1 MRTRLIVG
9 GLLTLFAAGV
19 FYGDHVIGLPFP
31 FLALL
36 SWLLILRGSYEF
48 VRLTPKSRRP
58 PYWVVA
64 IGVWAVLSGHWMAGH
79 YELGRSGAALCASI
93 SFAFAVM
100 LAFLVEMRTFREP
113 GESVNRIALAVLGV
127 AYLGVLGGF
136 FADIRIF
143 QTDPQAGTLGMI
155 LAVFVPK
162 GCDIGAYFT
171 GKAIGRHKMSKVLSP
186 NKTWEGAI
194 GGLITATLVALAIQW
209 VRPIIAGSWPGA
221 AACGFTVGL
230 AGMLGDLAESLM
242 KRDSGVK
249 DAANLIPGFGGL
261 LDVIDAII
269 FAAPVSYLWL
279 TVSIPNKPLQ

>member
-9 GLLTLFAAGV
+9 GLLTVFAAGV
-19 FYGDHVIGLPFP
+19 FYGDHVIGPPFP

-36 SWLLILRGSYEF
+36 SWLLILVGSYEF
-48 VRLTPKSRRP
+48 VKLTPKPRRP
-58 PYWVVA
+58 VYWVVA
-64 IGVWAVLSGHWMAGH
+64 VGVWVVLSGHWLAGH
-79 YELGRSGAALCASI
+79 HGLGPRGATLCNSI
-93 SFAFAVM
+93 GFAFAVI
-100 LAFLVEMRTFREP
+100 LAFLVEMRTFHEP
-113 GESVNRIALAVLGV
+113 GESINRIALTVLGI
-127 AYLGVLGGF
+127 AYLGMLGSF

-143 QTDPQAGTLGMI
+143 QTDAQAGTLGMI

-171 GKAIGRHKMSKVLSP
+171 GKAIGRHKMTKVLSP

-209 VRPIIAGSWPGA
+209 VRPIIAGGWPGA
-221 AACGFTVGL
+221 VACGLTVGL

-269 FAAPVSYLWL
+269 FAAPVAYLWL
-279 TVSIPNKPLQ
+279 MIPNS

>member
-19 FYGDHVIGLPFP
+19 FYGDHTIGPPYP
-31 FLALL
+31 FLGLL
-36 SWLLILRGSYEF
+36 AILLIFRGSYEF
-48 VRLTPKSRRP
+48 VRLTPLTRRP

-64 IGVWAVLSGHWMAGH
+64 VGTWAVLSGHWGAGH
-79 YELGRSGAALCASI
+79 FDLGPAGAALRGMVC
-93 SFAFAVM
+93 FAFAVI

-113 GESVNRIALAVLGV
+113 GESISRIALAVLGI
-127 AYLGVLGGF
+127 AYLGILPGF

-162 GCDIGAYFT
+162 GCDIGAFFT

-186 NKTWEGAI
+186 NKTWEGAV
-194 GGLITATLVALAIQW
+194 GGLLTGIMVALAIQW
-209 VRPIIAGSWPGA
+209 VRPIIAGGWLGA
-221 AACGFTVGL
+221 AACGLAVGL

-269 FAAPVSYLWL
+269 FAAPVAYLWL
-279 TVSIPNKPLQ
+279 GVSIPR

>member
-1 MRTRLIVG
+1 MGTRILVG
-9 GLLTLFAAGV
+9 GLLTLVAAGV
-19 FYGDHVIGLPFP
+19 FYGDHVIGPPYP
-31 FLALL
+31 FLVLL
-36 SWLLILRGSYEF
+36 SLLLILRGSYEF
-48 VRLTPKSRRP
+48 VNLIPASRRP

-64 IGVWAVLSGHWMAGH
+64 VGVAMVLAGHWTAAYYNFGIAGAAKRSAMGFAIAVL
-79 YELGRSGAALCASI
+79 
-93 SFAFAVM
+93 
-100 LAFLVEMRTFREP
+100 LAFLAEMRTFREP
-113 GESVNRIALAVLGV
+113 GESINRIGLTVLGV
-127 AYLGVLGGF
+127 AYLGMLGCF

-143 QTDPQAGTLGMI
+143 QADAQAGTLGMI

-171 GKAIGRHKMSKVLSP
+171 GKAIGKHKMCPTLSP

-194 GGLITATLVALAIQW
+194 GGLLTAMVVALVIQW
-209 VRPIIAGSWPGA
+209 VRPIIAGDWPGA

-249 DAANLIPGFGGL
+249 DSANLIPGFGGL

-279 TVSIPNKPLQ
+279 QPLQ

>member
-19 FYGDHVIGLPFP
+19 FYGDHVLGPPYP
-31 FLALL
+31 FLGLL
-36 SWLLILRGSYEF
+36 AVLLIFRGTYEF
-48 VRLTPKSRRP
+48 VNLIAPARRP
-58 PYWVVA
+58 VYWVVA
-64 IGVWAVLSGHWMAGH
+64 VGTWAVLSGHWGAGH
-79 YELGRSGAALCASI
+79 FNLGPTGAALRGMIC
-93 SFAFAVM
+93 FAFGVI

-113 GESVNRIALAVLGV
+113 GESISRIALTVLGI
-127 AYLGVLGGF
+127 AYIGILPGF

-143 QTDPQAGTLGMI
+143 QSDPQAGTLGMI

-162 GCDIGAYFT
+162 GCDIGAFFT

-186 NKTWEGAI
+186 NKTWEGAF
-194 GGLITATLVALAIQW
+194 GGLIMAMLVALAIQW
-209 VRPIIAGSWPGA
+209 VRPIIVGGWLGA
-221 AACGFTVGL
+221 AACGLTVGI

-269 FAAPVSYLWL
+269 FAAPVAYLWL
-279 TVSIPNKPLQ
+279 AVSIPR